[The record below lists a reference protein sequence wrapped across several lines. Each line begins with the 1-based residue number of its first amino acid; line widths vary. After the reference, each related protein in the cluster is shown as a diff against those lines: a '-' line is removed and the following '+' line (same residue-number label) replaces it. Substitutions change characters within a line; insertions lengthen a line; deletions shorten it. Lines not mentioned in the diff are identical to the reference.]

1 MIKKIQII
9 FFFIFFSIFST
20 LQAEEKIA
28 YIDIDFLLNE
38 SIAGKLITNNLET
51 KYKSNIEKFKLVEKK
66 LLEEEKNVISK
77 QNILSKIDFEKKIN
91 DLKEK
96 IKVFNKEKNNSM
108 KELNQIK
115 NKSTSILIKNINPLM
130 ENYAKNNSIDIILS
144 KKSILL
150 GKSDLE
156 ITDEILKLL
165 NEKIKEIKI
174 E

>member
-9 FFFIFFSIFST
+9 FYFIFFSIFST

-66 LLEEEKNVISK
+66 LLEEEKNIISK

-165 NEKIKEIKI
+165 NDKIKEIKI